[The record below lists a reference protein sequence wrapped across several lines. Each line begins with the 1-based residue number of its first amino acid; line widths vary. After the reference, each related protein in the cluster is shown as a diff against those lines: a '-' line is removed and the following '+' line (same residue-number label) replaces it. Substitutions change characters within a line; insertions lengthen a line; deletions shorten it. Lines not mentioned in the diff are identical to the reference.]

1 MSLRVYF
8 KSAFLTFK
16 ENKLRSWLSSLG
28 IIIGILSVVVLL
40 AVGQWATQSILSNV
54 ESLWTNLLSVTPW
67 WEKQTNV
74 RGAEWA
80 RSSSNVLTITESD
93 IIAKLPNVGAVS
105 PEYSSRW
112 QAIYLS
118 QNMQVSV
125 YWVLPSYL
133 TVRNSSVQ
141 YGAFISQQNLDNVDK
156 VAVIW
161 STTAETLF
169 GTENPVGK
177 DIRIGNVIL
186 RVIGVMKQKWTS
198 SLGNA
203 DSTVFVP
210 LTTAQQRL
218 FGTKYLSNIA
228 LSVTT
233 TKMIDTAKVT
243 IEKTL
248 LAHFNITDADDA
260 NFTVASQAD
269 VLSTIS
275 SITSTMKMFLGA
287 IAAISLIVWGIG
299 VMNIML
305 VSVTERTREIGIRR
319 AVGAQNK
326 DIIMQFL
333 AESLV
338 LCIFWGIV
346 WIGLSYIIIF
356 AIKNLV
362 QWIITFSSILLAFG
376 FATAIGIGFG
386 IYPAYRAAKL
396 KPIDALRYE

>member
-8 KSAFLTFK
+8 KAAFLTFK

-40 AVGQWATQSILSNV
+40 AVGQWATASILSNV

-67 WEKQTNV
+67 WDQQTNV

-80 RSSSNVLTITESD
+80 RSSENVLTTEEAD
-93 IIAKLPNVGAVS
+93 IVAKLPNIAAVS
-105 PEYSSRW
+105 PEYGSRK
-112 QAIYLS
+112 QAIYGAN
-118 QNMQVSV
+118 NMQVSV
-125 YWVLPSYL
+125 YGVEPSYL
-133 TVRNSSVQ
+133 TVRNSRVE
-141 YGAFISQQNLDNVDK
+141 YWAFISQQNVNNVDK

-161 STTAETLF
+161 YTTAETLF
-169 GTENPVGK
+169 GTVNPIGK
-177 DIRIGNVIL
+177 DIRLGNVIL
-186 RVIGVMKQKWTS
+186 TVIGVMKQKWTS
-198 SLGNA
+198 TMGNA

-218 FGTKYLSNIA
+218 FGTKYLSDIA

-233 TKMIDTAKVT
+233 TKMIDTAKAT

-248 LAHFNITDADDA
+248 LAHFNITDSADA

-269 VLSTIS
+269 VLSTVS
-275 SITSTMKMFLGA
+275 SITSTMKLFLGA

-319 AVGAQNK
+319 AIGAQNR
-326 DIIMQFL
+326 DIIFQFL

-338 LCIFWGIV
+338 LCISWGIIWV
-346 WIGLSYIIIF
+346 FLSYVIIF
-356 AIKNLV
+356 AIKNIV
-362 QWIITFSSILLAFG
+362 AWIITFSSILLAFG
-376 FATAIGIGFG
+376 CATAIGLIFG
-386 IYPAYRAAKL
+386 IFPAYRAARL

>member
-54 ESLWTNLLSVTPW
+54 ESLWANLLSVTPW
-67 WEKQTNV
+67 WEQQTNV

-80 RSSSNVLTITESD
+80 RSSSNVLTMTESD
-93 IIAKLPNVGAVS
+93 IIAKLPHVGAVS
-105 PEYSSRW
+105 SEYSSRW

-125 YWVLPSYL
+125 YGVIPSYL

-141 YGAFISQQNLDNVDK
+141 YGAFISQQNVDNVDK

-198 SLGNA
+198 SMGNA

-218 FGTKYLSNIA
+218 FGTKYLSDIA

-233 TKMIDTAKVT
+233 TKMIDTAKAT

-248 LAHFNITDADDA
+248 LTHFNITDADEA

-319 AVGAQNK
+319 AVGAQSK
-326 DIIMQFL
+326 DIILQFL

-362 QWIITFSSILLAFG
+362 QWIITFSSILMAFG